1 MNTKQKNE
9 FYNAVMNSNST
20 YVNES
25 KKCEEYFTWY
35 SNMEDVYTGDMT
47 PQEIHAYRV
56 GWKLGGPYKTKEE
69 AFNAIKE
76 KSDNDILEYWCF
88 YEDQYFDDYNRRKAM
103 PSDKTKLEYM
113 KSVSNYS
120 IDEYGIVFGSE
131 DFGINEMVYNVKTQ
145 DEIDRHLGIK

>member
-9 FYNAVMNSNST
+9 FYNAVMNNVTTSA
-20 YVNES
+20 NES
-25 KKCEEYFTWY
+25 KKVEEYFTWY

-47 PQEIHAYRV
+47 QDEIHAYRV
-56 GWKLGGPYKTKEE
+56 GWKLSGPYKTKAE
-69 AFNAIKE
+69 AFDAIKE
-76 KSDNDILEYWCF
+76 QSDKDILEYWDF
-88 YEDQYFDDYNRRKAM
+88 YKDQYFDDHKRAKAM
-103 PSDKTKLEYM
+103 PSDKKKLEYM

-120 IDEYGIVFGSE
+120 VDEDGIVFGSE